1 MNLQQLKYVK
11 ALVEE
16 GSFVGAAN
24 RCGVTQPTLSNGI
37 TQLEVEMGGRLFR
50 RTTRSV
56 RMTPYGE
63 QLLPHVID
71 VLAAFDQLIAL
82 SKSAAQKSA
91 PVQVGISPL
100 IGIRRAEEILSR
112 FRGKHPDVEV
122 VYRESNFRVLHD
134 LLRRR
139 LIDLVITPYDP
150 AVSVDADF
158 VRLSLESDHLAFVPM
173 AADRAKWASVDS
185 VSPSD
190 IAQETFVL
198 VPDGCGLACAT
209 RRMFESNSLALR
221 RYAGEASSYS
231 AVLEWADLNLGSGI
245 LPMSKIPSDMT
256 CAIPVL
262 ENGHPVAIEYYV
274 LGKPSTISPELFSQ
288 LWDSL
293 LEAKIMLKQG
303 SPSPATYEAP
313 PNHADAPQDSN
324 IRVLRRRTS
333 PAS

>member
-71 VLAAFDQLIAL
+71 VLAAFDQLVSL
-82 SKSAAQKSA
+82 SKTAAQKTA
-91 PVQVGISPL
+91 PIQVGISPL
-100 IGIRRAEEILSR
+100 IGIRRADEILSR
-112 FRGKHPDVEV
+112 FRGKHPGIDV

-139 LIDLVITPYDP
+139 MTDLVIAPYDP
-150 AVSVDADF
+150 AESVDADF
-158 VRLSLESDHLAFVPM
+158 VRLSIECDPLVFVPV
-173 AADRAKWASVDS
+173 ASERPKWEGVESVT
-185 VSPSD
+185 PSD
-190 IAQETFVL
+190 IVQETFVL
-198 VPDGCGLACAT
+198 VPEGCGLTCAT
-209 RRMFESNSLALR
+209 RRMFESNNLVLR

-231 AVLEWADLNLGSGI
+231 AILEWTNLNLGSGI
-245 LPMSKIPSDMT
+245 LPMSKIPHGT
-256 CAIPVL
+256 PCCIPVL
-262 ENGHPVAIEYYV
+262 QNGHPVAIEYYA
-274 LGKPSTISPELFSQ
+274 LGKPSTISPQLFSQ

-293 LEAKIMLKQG
+293 LEAKIMLKQVL
-303 SPSPATYEAP
+303 PAPATYEAKP
-313 PNHADAPQDSN
+313 APAEPAPDSN
-324 IRVLRRRTS
+324 VRVLRRQPS